1 MTAQPKI
8 VKPATETSEPTLI
21 GDIDGYLDAWEVQLT
36 RAFLSEGHVVLP
48 VEDRQGL
55 KKLRDS
61 IAAAA
66 ADYLGEATPEG
77 DDVDVFLNGIHE
89 KIDVP
94 RLNDFRLKVIG
105 AVSAMPWA
113 RRTYFNLARRALETI
128 VGNELAMQRRL
139 NLSIQLPGDDSSLL
153 HVHADV
159 WDGDSPFE
167 VVAWLPL
174 VDCHDTKSMYLLPPG
189 IARSLERDFSRFQGK
204 SADTLHTVI
213 KDDIAWL
220 TVPYGSILLFSQ
232 NLMHGNEV
240 NREAETRWSMNC
252 RFKSLFSP
260 YAGKR
265 LGEFFEP
272 ISVRAA
278 TRLGMNYRF
287 PEGLHE

>member
-8 VKPATETSEPTLI
+8 VKPVDNPCEPELI

-55 KKLRDS
+55 KKLRDG

-66 ADYLGEATPEG
+66 ADYLGEPAPRGE
-77 DDVDVFLNGIHE
+77 DVDAYLNGIHE
-89 KIDVP
+89 KVDVP
-94 RLNDFRLKVIG
+94 QLNDFRLKVIG
-105 AVSAMPWA
+105 AISAMPWA

-174 VDCHDTKSMYLLPPG
+174 VDCHDTKSMYLLPPNA
-189 IARSLERDFSRFQGK
+189 ARNLERDFSQFQTK
-204 SADTLHTVI
+204 SADSLFDVI
-213 KDDIAWL
+213 KDNIAWL

-240 NREAETRWSMNC
+240 NRENETRWSMNC

>member
-8 VKPATETSEPTLI
+8 AKPAANPCEPEFI

-55 KKLRDS
+55 KKLRDG

-66 ADYLGEATPEG
+66 ADYLGELAPQG
-77 DDVDVFLNGIHE
+77 NDVDGFLNGIHE
-89 KIDVP
+89 KVDVP
-94 RLNDFRLKVIG
+94 KLNEFRLNVIG
-105 AVSAMPWA
+105 AISAMPWA
-113 RRTYFNLARRALETI
+113 RRAYFNLARRALETI

-174 VDCHDTKSMYLLPPG
+174 VDCYDTKSMYLLPPG
-189 IARSLERDFSRFQGK
+189 AARELERDFSRFQGR
-204 SADTLHTVI
+204 SADALYDVI

-240 NREAETRWSMNC
+240 NRETETRWSMNC

-278 TRLGMNYRF
+278 TRLGMTYRF
-287 PEGLHE
+287 PDGLHE

>member
-8 VKPATETSEPTLI
+8 VKPVANPCEPEFI

-55 KKLRDS
+55 KKLREG

-66 ADYLGEATPEG
+66 ADYLGEPAPQG
-77 DDVDVFLNGIHE
+77 DEVDGFLNGIHA

-94 RLNDFRLKVIG
+94 GLNDFRLKAIG
-105 AVSAMPWA
+105 AISAMPWA

-189 IARSLERDFSRFQGK
+189 AARDLERDFSRFQGK
-204 SADTLHTVI
+204 SADTLFDVI

-240 NREAETRWSMNC
+240 NRENETRWSMNC